1 MALLT
6 KALHCAQFMAVV
18 AAVDE
23 ESEEVVE
30 ARVAETIQGVLAI
43 ELKSNWYVTP
53 VFGFVTVDAGT
64 AVRGAFSVRSFN
76 IWNKSAKASESAHV

>member
-1 MALLT
+1 MAVV
-6 KALHCAQFMAVV
+6 VV
-18 AAVDE
+18 AAVEE

-30 ARVAETIQGVLAI
+30 GVVAEIIQGAFAI

-53 VFGFVTVDAGT
+53 VFGFVTEDAGT

-76 IWNKSAKASESAHV
+76 I